1 MKNFKILIVEDENII
16 ALDIRNILQS
26 LGFIIAGVTASGEES
41 IEIASSN
48 LPDLVLMDIKLKG
61 KMDGISAAKQ
71 IYQRFHIP
79 VIYLTA
85 LGDENTLKRLSG
97 MQPFGF
103 IGKPFEENELM
114 ETINRNIQRMKNF
127 STIN

>member
-1 MKNFKILIVEDENII
+1 MKKLKIMIVEDENII
-16 ALDIRNILQS
+16 ALDIRNILKS
-26 LGFIIAGVTASGEES
+26 LGFTITGVTAFGEES
-41 IEIASSN
+41 IELASSS

-61 KMDGISAAKQ
+61 KMDGISAAEQ
-71 IYQRFHIP
+71 IYKRFNIP

-85 LGDENTLKRLSG
+85 LGDENTLKRVSG

-114 ETINRNIQRMKNF
+114 DTINRTLRTMKKF

>member
-1 MKNFKILIVEDENII
+1 MKNYKVLIVEDENII
-16 ALDIRNILQS
+16 ALDIRNILKN
-26 LGFIIAGVTASGEES
+26 LGFTVTGVTAFGEES

-61 KMDGISAAKQ
+61 KMDGISAAEQ
-71 IYQRFHIP
+71 IYKRFHIP

-85 LGDENTLKRLSG
+85 LGDENTLKRVSG
-97 MQPFGF
+97 MHPFGY

-114 ETINRNIQRMKNF
+114 EAIDRTLRIMKKF